1 MLLWIVHSGDH
12 LNARARLCIEVHFR
26 EEHRSDWPIFGRG
39 EVQPDSGRVA
49 RIRSDIEGALDPSR
63 LLVLS
68 LDPPSRVKT
77 ETNESLSTIYLS
89 TRRTASTCALRRA
102 LSDIARGNNFG
113 ETRLASSASP
123 NQILV
128 ANLHIHVSRRDRR
141 RSLSGEHNCL
151 EHTQSAWQPLA
162 LKLRMSL
169 SVTGP
174 WT

>member
-68 LDPPSRVKT
+68 LYPPSRVKT

-128 ANLHIHVSRRDRR
+128 ANCIYMFRGATDDGRSAESTIAWSILSRLGNLW
-141 RSLSGEHNCL
+141 RSSCE
-151 EHTQSAWQPLA
+151 
-162 LKLRMSL
+162 
-169 SVTGP
+169 
-174 WT
+174 